1 MAGLARR
8 PRWPADLADLRD
20 ELDVVL
26 RQNPFVS
33 YLGGKLVDWG
43 LGWAQVRLVSDPR
56 LSNLVGTV
64 HGGALTGLADAA
76 FEIACNSYGRV
87 CVAVDT
93 ACHYTHPGKIGAT
106 LIADAE
112 EVSRSR
118 STASYRITV
127 SPEGGSRPTAWYMA
141 ACYRTNRWHLPE
153 DRFPEPWRQNY

>member
-1 MAGLARR
+1 
-8 PRWPADLADLRD
+8 LRD

-93 ACHYTHPGKIGAT
+93 ACHYTQPGEIGTT
-106 LIADAE
+106 LVAEAE

-118 STASYRITV
+118 NTASYRITV
-127 SPEGGSRPTAWYMA
+127 LPEGASSPTAWYMA
-141 ACYRTNRWHLPE
+141 ACYRTDRWHLPAG
-153 DRFPEPWRQNY
+153 RFPESWRQNY